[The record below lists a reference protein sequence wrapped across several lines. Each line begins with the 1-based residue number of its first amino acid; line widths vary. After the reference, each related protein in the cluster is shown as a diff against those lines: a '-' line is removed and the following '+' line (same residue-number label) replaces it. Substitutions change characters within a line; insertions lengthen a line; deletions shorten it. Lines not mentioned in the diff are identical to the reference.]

1 MKVTPLIFCG
11 FLLTVAGCNPSD
23 NNAEK
28 TETSKESAVSTEVN
42 SPPTEN
48 NQALVSEESPVDI
61 PVEPVENQAVED
73 EKPELLPVVEE
84 VKEEVQT
91 DSSTESI
98 ENQPVAEEE
107 NPEPAP
113 VEEVKTEIPTESVE
127 NQPVEEEKSEP
138 VSESAPTESAPVT
151 TPAEQVVDEHKIEEN
166 QVAMAGKKLHDE
178 QCVVCHAN
186 RTRGDSTALYTRED
200 RKVKDLKGLQGQVE
214 RCVTVLNVEWFDD
227 EIDSVVEYLNTDFY
241 KFTAAS
247 NQ

>member
-11 FLLTVAGCNPSD
+11 FLLAVAGCNPSD

-84 VKEEVQT
+84 VQT

-107 NPEPAP
+107 NPEPASA
-113 VEEVKTEIPTESVE
+113 EELKIESLPKSVE

-138 VSESAPTESAPVT
+138 VSESAPVNE
-151 TPAEQVVDEHKIEEN
+151 PAEQALDEHKIEEN

-178 QCVVCHAN
+178 QCVACHAN

-227 EIDSVVEYLNTDFY
+227 EIDSVVEYLNMDFY